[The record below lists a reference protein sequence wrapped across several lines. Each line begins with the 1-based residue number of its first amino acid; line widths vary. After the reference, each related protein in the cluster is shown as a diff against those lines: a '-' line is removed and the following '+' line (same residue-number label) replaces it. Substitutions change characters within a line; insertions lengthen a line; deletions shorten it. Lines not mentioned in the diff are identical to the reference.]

1 MRERTHAL
9 GDTMCPYP
17 ILSLGDLSVYMYGL
31 MIAVGILCCFWV
43 LFSYSKILSIPAKY
57 VDFIFYAAIASIV
70 IGFIGSAAWQGL
82 FNYIDDIQNGKDA
95 VFSLNG
101 GITAIGGLLTGA
113 LTFIVIALCF
123 RKKYPYLLSKVVVV
137 APSCMTIAH
146 AFGRLGC
153 FFAGCCYGRP
163 VEDGDFFGFLGV
175 VFQPGSTAYSKFGNT
190 PLYPTQLFE
199 AIFLFI
205 IFGVTSYL
213 LIKKRFRYSMPVYL
227 ASYGIWRFFI
237 EFLRDDYRGS
247 FLGVLTPSQ
256 TQSIFLVVLAIP
268 SIFLIRHFAQKMTD
282 YENAQALLEKPAT
295 DEEAVEI
302 E

>member
-17 ILSLGDLSVYMYGL
+17 ILSLGDLHVYMYGL

-43 LFSYSKILSIPAKY
+43 LFSYSKILSIPASY
-57 VDFIFYAAIASIV
+57 VDFIFYDAIASIV

-113 LTFIVIALCF
+113 LTFIIIAICF

-163 VEDGDFFGFLGV
+163 VEDGDLFGFLGV
-175 VFQPGSTAYSKFGNT
+175 VFQPGSTAYSKFGAV
-190 PLYPTQLFE
+190 PIYPTQLFE
-199 AIFLFI
+199 AIFLFV
-205 IFGVTSYL
+205 IFGITSYL

-268 SIFLIRHFAQKMTD
+268 AFFLIRYFAQKMTD
-282 YENAQALLEKPAT
+282 YENAQALLEKPASN
-295 DEEAVEI
+295 EETVEI

>member
-1 MRERTHAL
+1 MRERTHAF

-17 ILSLGDLSVYMYGL
+17 ILSLGDLHVYMYGL

-43 LFSYSKILSIPAKY
+43 LFSYSKILSIPANY
-57 VDFIFYAAIASIV
+57 VDFIFYDAIASIV

-95 VFSLNG
+95 VFSLTG

-113 LTFIVIALCF
+113 LTFIIIAVCF

-137 APSCMTIAH
+137 APSCMTLAH

-163 VEDGDFFGFLGV
+163 VEDGDLFGFLGV
-175 VFQPGSTAYSKFGNT
+175 VFQPGSTAYSTYGSK

-213 LIKKRFRYSMPVYL
+213 LLKKRFRYSMPIYL

-247 FLGVLTPSQ
+247 FLGTLTPSQ

-268 SIFLIRHFAQKMTD
+268 AFFLIRYFARKMTE
-282 YENAQALLEKPAT
+282 YESAQALLETP
-295 DEEAVEI
+295 DSNEETVEI